1 MGIINSKFRVVVKGF
16 DDQCNRCIQ
25 PSTDTGK
32 PTQWTSAHKH
42 TGNVFGQAGE
52 NRHCDWKIILD
63 YIVLLTY
70 QKVSLSGF

>member
-52 NRHCDWKIILD
+52 NRHCD
-63 YIVLLTY
+63 
-70 QKVSLSGF
+70 